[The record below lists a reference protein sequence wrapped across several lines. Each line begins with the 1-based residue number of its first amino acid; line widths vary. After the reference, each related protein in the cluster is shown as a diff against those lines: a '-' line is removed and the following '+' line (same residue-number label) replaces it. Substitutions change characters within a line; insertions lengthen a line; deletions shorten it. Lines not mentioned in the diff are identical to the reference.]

1 MFEADKYIHA
11 LNGFTALKV
20 SGKIRQIIGLVVE
33 ASGPEASIGDLCY
46 IIPKTK
52 KEPVPAEVVG
62 FKEGLTLLMPLT
74 NFDGVSPGCEVRASN
89 APLRISAGEELFGRV
104 IDGLG
109 NPLDGLGKVN
119 GKDFVELNNPA
130 PDPLNRPR
138 IDDKFAT
145 GIRAIDGLITCAK
158 GQRVGI
164 FAGSGV
170 GKSVLLGMIAKGSE
184 ADVNVIALIGERG
197 REVREFIERDLG
209 AEGLKRSIVVAV
221 TSDREALLR
230 VKGALL
236 ATSIAE
242 YFRDKGKNVL
252 FMMDSVTRYA
262 MALREIGLAVGEP
275 PTTKGYTPSVF
286 NNLPK
291 LLERTGKTFNGSIT
305 ALYTVLVEGDDMNE
319 PIGDAVR
326 SILDGH
332 IVLNRKIAAKN
343 HYPAIDVL
351 NSVSRLFSE
360 VVAPDHK
367 QIAGE
372 VKELMAV
379 YKEAEDLINIG
390 AYVKGAN
397 PKIDAAIAKI
407 DAINAFL
414 RQGMEEK
421 FTFEQTLHML
431 ASIFANNNNAQAN
444 NQFGR

>member
-1 MFEADKYIHA
+1 
-11 LNGFTALKV
+11 
-20 SGKIRQIIGLVVE
+20 
-33 ASGPEASIGDLCY
+33 
-46 IIPKTK
+46 
-52 KEPVPAEVVG
+52 
-62 FKEGLTLLMPLT
+62 
-74 NFDGVSPGCEVRASN
+74 
-89 APLRISAGEELFGRV
+89 
-104 IDGLG
+104 
-109 NPLDGLGKVN
+109 
-119 GKDFVELNNPA
+119 
-130 PDPLNRPR
+130 
-138 IDDKFAT
+138 
-145 GIRAIDGLITCAK
+145 
-158 GQRVGI
+158 
-164 FAGSGV
+164 
-170 GKSVLLGMIAKGSE
+170 
-184 ADVNVIALIGERG
+184 
-197 REVREFIERDLG
+197 
-209 AEGLKRSIVVAV
+209 
-221 TSDREALLR
+221 
-230 VKGALL
+230 
-236 ATSIAE
+236 
-242 YFRDKGKNVL
+242 
-252 FMMDSVTRYA
+252 MMDSVTRYA